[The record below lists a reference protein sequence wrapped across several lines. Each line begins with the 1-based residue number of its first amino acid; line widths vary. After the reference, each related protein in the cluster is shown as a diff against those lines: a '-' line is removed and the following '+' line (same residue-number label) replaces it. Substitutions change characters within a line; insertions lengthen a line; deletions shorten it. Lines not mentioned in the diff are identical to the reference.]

1 MPARSVAAKNTT
13 KCTISTN
20 ARTIGTTNNG
30 RSART
35 IDDQS
40 SEDYNDQSD
49 VSEIYREE
57 PIIKRSRS
65 KQSIT
70 QALSRTPSDDE
81 PEEYKHLNDIE
92 HIIQC
97 KGMYLGAFRN
107 SEQNVYTASI
117 SPKLKLTKEKTVIS
131 TGLLKMFDELAM
143 NAVDQISKSGRGKN
157 RLTSIAFDVNND
169 GWFGCTND
177 GKGIPIKI
185 FPDDDR
191 YIPEVLFTQPK
202 SGSNFK
208 EIKEG
213 AGQNGIGI
221 KLTSIMSSDVEILVV
236 DPSNEYRQSVSNNCR
251 TINAPV
257 IRPIKGAHQN
267 VVQYRFKPDLRMIDD
282 QTTESAWK
290 DVLVKTSECMIKRIL
305 DIRAL
310 IDSSIM
316 ISINGTTIDPF
327 PFEIYASKLW
337 RAYLVS
343 KGINTMDE
351 YANRYHIINRKD
363 IKLFIGLS
371 PAFEHIS
378 YVNGIS
384 VEKGGAHIKM
394 LTDTLNR
401 DFKERLKTKN
411 SIKSRFFICMNL
423 HLISPEFSSQAKT
436 ELTAASNLSSIV
448 KLGVKDLNTIF
459 TTLRLD
465 ELFNERRQEKVNKL
479 FSSRKVTR
487 DCPKLMDAEQAGKRK
502 AFNTLFICEGD
513 SASSLAKIGMTCP
526 NIGHKNF
533 GCLPLQGKIDNIRGG
548 KDKLSKILKNPEE
561 ADDKLKKNII
571 TQILLTLGAT
581 PNRVYTT
588 SDELRYQRIVVLKDA
603 DTDGANIL
611 ALVYN
616 AFDVLFDTVLRIPGF
631 FCEFITPMIK
641 VHISAALYKQLLKPI
656 KEFGL
661 SGTIVTHNSVVTLPF
676 YNKPRYEVFM
686 EAFGDRLPRNTKV
699 EYVKGLAGHQ
709 QYEIKEYFKE
719 YKANVIH
726 IDYTDDTGSLLEKTF
741 SKAAIAPAI
750 RREWMNELPKEG
762 ASLERVSGTPIT
774 MSDFLNTDHLQYMY
788 DSAFRVLPSA
798 IDGLK
803 QVQRKIIY
811 GLRKQSNPYEFR
823 KVFQVAGAIANTANY
838 HHGDQSLN
846 AAIINMAQDYPG
858 SNNIPLL
865 AGKGFFG
872 SRLELGDDAGQPRY
886 IDVCISKI
894 TDILFPKIDDDLLDH
909 ITEDNTVVEPY
920 NYVPIVPILLING
933 CTAIGTGYACN
944 IYKHSAMAIIQRIKD
959 RLHGKK
965 KLTPLEA
972 HINGW
977 NGDFQLTE
985 KSMYYLGSFVRK
997 NDISIHLTEIPIL
1010 NRINDLMTIL
1020 NTSDMVDKW
1029 KNLNTES
1036 INAVSFEITF
1046 KQPIDDETVTKILNL
1061 TAFKPNASTRC
1072 GINKDGHMVYYDSM
1086 ESIFDEWFSE
1096 RYDLYVRRKD
1106 KLIAALELAILI
1118 LKNKIRFIKEVI
1130 AKEIRINCLSN
1141 EELEGVLTRREYY
1154 RHNDSFDYLL
1164 TMHMSS
1170 MTLTNLSRLEKELKA
1185 KISELN
1191 ELRATTIEVLWERE
1205 LDTLIPHIKDLE

>member
-1 MPARSVAAKNTT
+1 MPARSTARKNA
-13 KCTISTN
+13 ISTR
-20 ARTIGTTNNG
+20 ARTIT
-30 RSART
+30 AE
-35 IDDQS
+35 S
-40 SEDYNDQSD
+40 SSDDYNDVSD
-49 VSEIYREE
+49 VSESFQSTST
-57 PIIKRSRS
+57 KRSILKRES
-65 KQSIT
+65 
-70 QALSRTPSDDE
+70 SDSDE
-81 PEEYKHLNDIE
+81 EEYKHLNDIE
-92 HIIQC
+92 HIIRC
-97 KGMYLGAFRN
+97 KGMYLGAYRN
-107 SEQNVYTASI
+107 SEQNTYTATFT
-117 SPKLKLTKEKTVIS
+117 PKLKLTKEKTVIS

-157 RLTSIAFDVNND
+157 KLTYIHFDINND
-169 GWFGCTND
+169 GWFGCAND

-185 FPDDDR
+185 FSGDTR

-208 EIKEG
+208 DVKEG

-221 KLTSIMSSDVEILVV
+221 KLTTIMSSSVEIHII
-236 DPSNEYRQSVSNNCR
+236 DPSHDYTQTVTNNGQSIS
-251 TINAPV
+251 AP
-257 IRPIKGAHQN
+257 IITSIKGAHKN
-267 VVQYRFKPDLRMIDD
+267 MVHYRFRPDTKMIDEN
-282 QTTESAWK
+282 TTASAWK
-290 DVLVKTSECMIKRIL
+290 DILNKTSECMIKRIL

-310 IDSSIM
+310 IDPSIE
-316 ISINGTTIDPF
+316 IRINGTALTAF

-337 RAYLVS
+337 RAYLTS

-351 YANRYHIINRKD
+351 YADRYHVITRKD
-363 IKLFIGLS
+363 FKLFIGLS

-378 YVNGIS
+378 YINGIS
-384 VEKGGAHIKM
+384 VEKGGIHIKT
-394 LTDTLNR
+394 LTNTLNN
-401 DFKERLKTKN
+401 DFKGRLKTKN
-411 SIKSRFFICMNL
+411 SIKNRLFICMNL
-423 HLISPEFSSQAKT
+423 HLTSPEFSSQAKT
-436 ELTAASNLSSIV
+436 ELTNAVGLNEKI
-448 KLGVKDLNTIF
+448 KLTTKDLNTIF
-459 TTLRLD
+459 TTLQLD
-465 ELFNERRQEKVNKL
+465 ELFNERKQEKVEKL
-479 FSSRKVTR
+479 FSSKRVTK
-487 DCPKLMDAEQAGKRK
+487 DCPKLLDAEQAGKRN

-548 KDKLSKILKNPEE
+548 KDKLSKILKNPED
-561 ADDKLKKNII
+561 ADEKLKKNII
-571 TQILLTLGAT
+571 TQILMTLGAT
-581 PNRVYTT
+581 PNRTYT
-588 SDELRYQRIVVLKDA
+588 SAEELRYQRIVVLKDA

-616 AFDVLFDTVLRIPGF
+616 AIDVLFDSVLRIPGF

-641 VHISAALYKQLLKPI
+641 VHITAALYKQLQRPI

-661 SGTIVTHNSVVTLPF
+661 SGTIVSHNGTVTLPF
-676 YNKPRYEVFM
+676 YNKPRYEAFM
-686 EAFGDRLPRNTKV
+686 AAFSDRLPRNTKV

-726 IDYTDDTGSLLEKTF
+726 ISYESDTGDLLEKTF
-741 SKAAIAPAI
+741 SKAPSAPAV

-788 DSAFRVLPSA
+788 DSAFRVLPSS

-811 GLRKQSNPYEFR
+811 GLRKQPNPYEFR

-920 NYVPIVPILLING
+920 NYIPIVPILLING

-944 IYKHSAMAIIQRIKD
+944 IYKHSAMGIIQRIKD
-959 RLHGKK
+959 RLDGKK
-965 KLTPLEA
+965 KCKALEP

-977 NGDFQLTE
+977 NGEFHLTE
-985 KSMYYLGSFVRK
+985 KSMYYLGSFTRK
-997 NDISIHLTEIPIL
+997 NATTICLTEIPIL
-1010 NRINDLMTIL
+1010 NRINDLIALL

-1036 INAVSFEITF
+1036 INAVAFEITF

-1061 TAFKPNASTRC
+1061 SAFRPNAATRC
-1072 GINKDGHMVYYDSM
+1072 GIDKNGHMVYYESM
-1086 ESIFDEWFSE
+1086 EAIFDEWYNE
-1096 RYDLYVRRKD
+1096 RYNLYVRRKE

-1118 LKNKIRFIKEVI
+1118 LQNRIRFIKEVI
-1130 AKEIRINCLSN
+1130 AKDIRINRLSN
-1141 EELEGVLTRREYY
+1141 EELEAILIERSYY

-1170 MTLTNLSRLEKELKA
+1170 MTLTNLSRLEKELEA

-1191 ELRATTIEVLWERE
+1191 ELRLTSIETLWQRE

>member
-1 MPARSVAAKNTT
+1 MPARSTTRKN
-13 KCTISTN
+13 TISTR
-20 ARTIGTTNNG
+20 ARTIISDEN
-30 RSART
+30 RSA
-35 IDDQS
+35 IAS
-40 SEDYNDQSD
+40 SEEDYND
-49 VSEIYREE
+49 VSEVSETFRESI
-57 PIIKRSRS
+57 PIKRSSS
-65 KQSIT
+65 KKNIKHES
-70 QALSRTPSDDE
+70 SDDE
-81 PEEYKHLNDIE
+81 QEEYKHLNDIE

-107 SEQNVYTASI
+107 SEQNVYTATI

-143 NAVDQISKSGRGKN
+143 NAVDQIAKSGRGKN
-157 RLTSIAFDVNND
+157 KLTYIHFDVNNN
-169 GWFGCTND
+169 GWFGCAND

-185 FPDDDR
+185 FPKDTR

-208 EIKEG
+208 EVKEG

-221 KLTSIMSSDVEILVV
+221 KLTTIMSSNVEIHVI
-236 DPSNEYRQSVSNNCR
+236 DPSSEYIQKVSNNGR
-251 TINAPV
+251 TINPPTITAV
-257 IRPIKGAHQN
+257 KGTHKN
-267 VVQYRFKPDLRMIDD
+267 MVHYKFKPDTSMIDEN
-282 QTTESAWK
+282 TTDAAWK
-290 DVLVKTSECMIKRIL
+290 DVLIKTSQCMIKRIL

-310 IDSSIM
+310 IDSSIEIRVNGSM
-316 ISINGTTIDPF
+316 IEAF
-327 PFEIYASKLW
+327 PFEVYATKLW
-337 RAYLVS
+337 RSYLTS
-343 KGINTMDE
+343 KGINTMDD
-351 YANRYHIINRKD
+351 YANKYHIISRKD
-363 IKLFIGLS
+363 LTLFIGLS
-371 PAFEHIS
+371 PTFEHIS

-384 VEKGGAHIKM
+384 VEKGGIHIKT
-394 LTDTLNR
+394 LTNTLNN

-411 SIKSRFFICMNL
+411 SIKSRLFICMDL
-423 HLISPEFSSQAKT
+423 HLTSPEFSSQAKT
-436 ELTAASNLSSIV
+436 ELTNAVGLTEKLKLS
-448 KLGVKDLNTIF
+448 VKDLNAIF
-459 TTLRLD
+459 TTLKLD
-465 ELFNERRQEKVNKL
+465 ELFNERKQEKVDKL
-479 FSSRKVTR
+479 FSSRKVTK
-487 DCPKLMDAEQAGKRK
+487 DCPKLLDAEQAGKRK

-548 KDKLSKILKNPEE
+548 KDKLSKVLKNPED
-561 ADDKLKKNII
+561 ADEKLKKNII
-571 TQILLTLGAT
+571 TQILMTLGAT
-581 PNRVYTT
+581 PNRVYT
-588 SDELRYQRIVVLKDA
+588 SAEELRYQRIVVLKDA

-616 AFDVLFDTVLRIPGF
+616 AFDVLFDSVLKIPGF

-641 VHISAALYKQLLKPI
+641 VHITAALYKQLLKSI
-656 KEFGL
+656 KDFGL
-661 SGTIVTHNSVVTLPF
+661 SGTVVTHNGTVTLPF
-676 YNKPRYEVFM
+676 YNKPRYEAFM
-686 EAFGDRLPRNTKV
+686 STFESRLPKNVKV

-726 IDYTDDTGSLLEKTF
+726 ITYEKDTGDLLEKTF
-741 SKAAIAPAI
+741 SKAPSAPAV
-750 RREWMNELPKEG
+750 RRDWMNELPKEG
-762 ASLERVSGTPIT
+762 ASLERVSGEPIT
-774 MSDFLNTDHLQYMY
+774 MSAFLNTDHLQYMY

-894 TDILFPKIDDDLLDH
+894 TDILFPKIDDDLLEH

-944 IYKHSAMAIIQRIKD
+944 IYKHSAMGIVQRIKD
-959 RLHGKK
+959 RLSGKK
-965 KLTPLEA
+965 KCRILEA
-972 HINGW
+972 HVNGW
-977 NGDFQLTE
+977 HGEFHITE
-985 KSMYYLGSFVRK
+985 KTTYYNGTFKRI
-997 NDISIHLTEIPIL
+997 NDKTIHLTEIPVTT
-1010 NRINDLMTIL
+1010 RINDLIALL
-1020 NTSDMVDKW
+1020 NSSDAFDKW
-1029 KNLNTES
+1029 KNLNSES

-1046 KQPIDDETVTKILNL
+1046 KQDVDDETVSKVLNL
-1061 TAFKPNASTRC
+1061 SSFKPNAQTRC
-1072 GINKDGHMVYYDSM
+1072 GINKDGHMVYYESM
-1086 ESIFDEWFSE
+1086 EAIFNEWYDE
-1096 RYDLYVRRKD
+1096 RYNLYVRRKE

-1118 LKNKIRFIKEVI
+1118 LQNRIRFIKEVI
-1130 AKEIRINCLSN
+1130 AKDIRINKLSN
-1141 EELEGVLTRREYY
+1141 EELEKILNERKYY

-1170 MTLTNLSRLEKELKA
+1170 MTLTNLARLEKELEA
-1185 KISELN
+1185 KISELA
-1191 ELRATTIEVLWERE
+1191 ELRATSIETLWERE
-1205 LDTLIPHIKDLE
+1205 LDTLIPYIKDLE

>member
-1 MPARSVAAKNTT
+1 MPARSTVRKN
-13 KCTISTN
+13 TISTR
-20 ARTIGTTNNG
+20 ARTIT
-30 RSART
+30 A
-35 IDDQS
+35 S
-40 SEDYNDQSD
+40 SSDDYNDVSD
-49 VSEIYREE
+49 VSEAFQSTS
-57 PIIKRSRS
+57 PKRSPSRS
-65 KQSIT
+65 TLKHES
-70 QALSRTPSDDE
+70 SDDE
-81 PEEYKHLNDIE
+81 EEYKHLNDIE
-92 HIIQC
+92 HIIRC
-97 KGMYLGAFRN
+97 KGMYLGAYRN
-107 SEQNVYTASI
+107 SEQNTYTATI
-117 SPKLKLTKEKTVIS
+117 TPKLKLTKEKAVIS

-157 RLTSIAFDVNND
+157 KLTYIHFDINND
-169 GWFGCTND
+169 GWFGCAND

-185 FPDDDR
+185 FSGDTR

-208 EIKEG
+208 DVKEG

-221 KLTSIMSSDVEILVV
+221 KLTTIMSSSVEIHVI
-236 DPSNEYRQSVSNNCR
+236 DPSSDYKQTVTNNGQ
-251 TINAPV
+251 TINAPT
-257 IRPIKGAHQN
+257 ITSIKCAHKN
-267 VVQYRFKPDLRMIDD
+267 MVHYRFRPDTKMIDEN
-282 QTTESAWK
+282 TTASAWK
-290 DVLVKTSECMIKRIL
+290 DILNKTSECMIKRIL

-310 IDSSIM
+310 IDPSIE
-316 ISINGTTIDPF
+316 IRINGSTLDAF

-337 RAYLVS
+337 RAYLTS

-351 YANRYHIINRKD
+351 YADRYHIISRKGFT
-363 IKLFIGLS
+363 LFIGLS

-378 YVNGIS
+378 YINGIS
-384 VEKGGAHIKM
+384 VDKGGVHIKT
-394 LTDTLNR
+394 LTNTLNN
-401 DFKERLKTKN
+401 DFKGRLKTKN
-411 SIKSRFFICMNL
+411 SIKNRLFICMNL
-423 HLISPEFSSQAKT
+423 QLTSPEFSSQAKT
-436 ELTAASNLSSIV
+436 ELTNAVGLTE
-448 KLGVKDLNTIF
+448 KLKLTTKDLNAIF
-459 TTLRLD
+459 TTLRID
-465 ELFNERRQEKVNKL
+465 ELFNERKQEKVEKL
-479 FSSRKVTR
+479 FSSRRVTK
-487 DCPKLMDAEQAGKRK
+487 DCPKLLDAEQAGKRK

-548 KDKLSKILKNPEE
+548 KDKLSKVLKNPED
-561 ADDKLKKNII
+561 ADEKLKKNII
-571 TQILLTLGAT
+571 TQILMTLGAT
-581 PNRVYTT
+581 PNRVY
-588 SDELRYQRIVVLKDA
+588 SSAEELRYQRIVVLKDA

-616 AFDVLFDTVLRIPGF
+616 AIDVLFDSVLQIPGF

-641 VHISAALYKQLLKPI
+641 VHITAALYKQLLKPI
-656 KEFGL
+656 KDFGL
-661 SGTIVTHNSVVTLPF
+661 SGTIVTHNGTVTLPF
-676 YNKPRYEVFM
+676 YNKPRYEAFM
-686 EAFGDRLPRNTKV
+686 TAFNDRLPRNTKV

-726 IDYTDDTGSLLEKTF
+726 ITYESDTGDLLEKTF
-741 SKAAIAPAI
+741 SKAPTAPSI
-750 RREWMNELPKEG
+750 RRDWMNELPKEG

-788 DSAFRVLPSA
+788 DSAFRVLPSS

-909 ITEDNTVVEPY
+909 ITEDNTIVEPY

-944 IYKHSAMAIIQRIKD
+944 IYKHSATAIIQRIKD
-959 RLHGKK
+959 RLAGKK
-965 KLTPLEA
+965 KCKALEP

-977 NGDFQLTE
+977 NGDFHLTE
-985 KSMYYLGSFVRK
+985 KTMYYLGSFTRV
-997 NDISIHLTEIPIL
+997 NDKTIHLSEIPIL
-1010 NRINDLMTIL
+1010 NRINDLIALL
-1020 NTSDMVDKW
+1020 NTSDAIDKW
-1029 KNLNTES
+1029 RNCNSES
-1036 INAVSFEITF
+1036 INAVSFDITF
-1046 KQPIDDETVTKILNL
+1046 KQPTDDDTVTKLLNL
-1061 TAFKPNASTRC
+1061 TAFKPNASCRC

-1086 ESIFDEWFSE
+1086 EAIFDEWYDE
-1096 RYDLYVRRKD
+1096 RYSLYVRRKE

-1118 LKNKIRFIKEVI
+1118 LQNRIRFIKEVI
-1130 AKEIRINCLSN
+1130 AKEIHINRLSN
-1141 EELEGVLTRREYY
+1141 EELESILNERKYY

-1170 MTLTNLSRLEKELKA
+1170 MTLTNLSRLEKELEA
-1185 KISELN
+1185 KISELS
-1191 ELRATTIEVLWERE
+1191 ELRATSIETIWDRE
-1205 LDTLIPHIKDLE
+1205 LDTLLPLISGLE